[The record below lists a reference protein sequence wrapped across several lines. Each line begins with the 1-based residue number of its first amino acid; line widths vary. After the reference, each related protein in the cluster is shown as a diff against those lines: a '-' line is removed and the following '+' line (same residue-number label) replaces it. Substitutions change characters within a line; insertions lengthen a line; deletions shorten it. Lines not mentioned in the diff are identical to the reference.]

1 LSMSNLKQNKMKNVI
16 LFLLVSLFTTP
27 LLAESLTAEKSE
39 SFETLMPKR
48 PSGFNYKK
56 HHRRTRH
63 VKLLN
68 KLFDKNHCQNY
79 KQGNH

>member
-1 LSMSNLKQNKMKNVI
+1 MSNLKYLKMKNVI

-27 LLAESLTAEKSE
+27 LLAES
-39 SFETLMPKR
+39 FETLTPKR

-56 HHRRTRH
+56 HHRKTRH

>member
-1 LSMSNLKQNKMKNVI
+1 MSNLNLLKMKNVI

-27 LLAESLTAEKSE
+27 LLAETLNSEKFQSSE
-39 SFETLMPKR
+39 IQNPKR

-56 HHRRTRH
+56 HHRKTRH

-68 KLFDKNHCQNY
+68 KLFDANHCQNY